1 MDAVSTMV
9 LPRST
14 SPVRAAPVAVEAT
27 TRELILD
34 AAERMFADR
43 GLDGVAVRD
52 LARELGMTPSSLYN
66 HFPGKQALYDAVITR
81 GLGPIVELVARAW
94 QPGGLSRDGIARTLD
109 ELLGHLARHAHLARL
124 LQRALL
130 EESRMVRRMMAP
142 FEGTL
147 YREGVGVVGKAAD
160 RAGWTP
166 DEVPHLAMGLF
177 GIIYGYFTNAAT
189 LSRVAGLG
197 RDPLSPQ
204 ALRVQRRFLEKAVLR
219 LLGPAPA
226 QRERRRGRP

>member
-1 MDAVSTMV
+1 MPPRAVTPLRV
-9 LPRST
+9 PPAAAAELP
-14 SPVRAAPVAVEAT
+14 

-81 GLGPIVELVARAW
+81 GLGPIVELVAGAW
-94 QPGGLSRDGIARTLD
+94 QPGGLSREGIARTLD
-109 ELLGHLARHAHLARL
+109 ALLDHLARHAHLARL

-130 EESRMVRRMMAP
+130 EESSMVRRLMAP
-142 FEGTL
+142 FEGVL
-147 YREGVGVVGKAAD
+147 YREGVGVVAKAAGQ
-160 RAGWTP
+160 AGWTP
-166 DEVPHLAMGLF
+166 VEVPHLAMGLF
-177 GIIYGYFTNAAT
+177 GMIFGYFTNAGT

-197 RDPLSPQ
+197 RDPLSPP
-204 ALRVQRRFLEKAVLR
+204 ALRVQRRFLEKAVIR
-219 LLGPAPA
+219 LLGPEPG
-226 QRERRRGRP
+226 RRDRRGGRA